1 MSKNTASAAH
11 VSAALLSSSSS
22 AMADTTVIR
31 SSFLH
36 FLQDPTQVNNIFDAY
51 QYLEDGLLV
60 IENGHIKT
68 LTAFDAQTAQQYSS
82 IIDKR
87 GKLIIPG
94 FIDTHTHYAQT
105 QMIAAYGEQLL
116 TWLNTNTQTT

>member
-1 MSKNTASAAH
+1 MSKNTASAAL

-22 AMADTTVIR
+22 IADTTVIR
-31 SSFLH
+31 SSFIH
-36 FLQDPTQVNNIFDAY
+36 FLQDPAQADNINDTY
-51 QYLEDGLLV
+51 QYFEDGLLV

-116 TWLNTNTQTT
+116 TWLNANTQTT